1 MIDCPTPAGM
11 VDFHVAGCPPPPRG
25 PIYVD
30 EWPLLLA
37 QAESSLASRREHY
50 PAWIK
55 RGQIT
60 QDDADRDIRAWEW
73 LAAEWRWI
81 VTGEGAPPPAETLA
95 DRRAAVAL
103 SLHRIEAEL
112 KRGNRSHEMY
122 RQAHLANALEWHLAT
137 LKFDAPAVHFFAD
150 LTRKCRA
157 DAADR
162 ALSSER
168 NAA

>member
-1 MIDCPTPAGM
+1 MIDCPTPPDM
-11 VDFHVAGCPPPPRG
+11 VQIHVAGCAPPPRG
-25 PIYVD
+25 PIYAD
-30 EWPLLLA
+30 EWLLLLA
-37 QAESSLASRREHY
+37 QAEKSLASRQEHY

-60 QDDADRDIRAWEW
+60 QADADRDIRAWE
-73 LAAEWRWI
+73 LLVAEWRWI
-81 VTGEGAPPPAETLA
+81 VTGEGAPPPADTLA

-103 SLHRIEAEL
+103 SQHRIEAEL
-112 KRGNRSHEMY
+112 SRGNRTHEMY

-137 LKFDAPAVHFFAD
+137 LKFEAPAVHFFAD

-157 DAADR
+157 DADAR
-162 ALSSER
+162 ARLPER